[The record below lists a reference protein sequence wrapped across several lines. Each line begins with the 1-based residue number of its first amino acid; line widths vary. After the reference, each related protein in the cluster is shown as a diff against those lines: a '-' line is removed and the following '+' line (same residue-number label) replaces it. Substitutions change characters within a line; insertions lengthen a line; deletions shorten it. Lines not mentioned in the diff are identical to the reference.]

1 MKLKTYF
8 NFNKDNNYK
17 FKVGDY
23 SIMSKYKNIFAEGYV
38 PNQSKEVF
46 VIKKVKNTVSWTYL
60 IKILTGK
67 EILDF
72 LANKSCKN
80 QIKKR
85 F

>member
-38 PNQSKEVF
+38 PN
-46 VIKKVKNTVSWTYL
+46 
-60 IKILTGK
+60 
-67 EILDF
+67 
-72 LANKSCKN
+72 
-80 QIKKR
+80 
-85 F
+85 

>member
-23 SIMSKYKNIFAEGYV
+23 LIMSKYKNIFAEGYV

-60 IKILTGK
+60 IKDLNGQGNIG
-67 EILDF
+67 F
-72 LANKSCKN
+72 PCK
-80 QIKKR
+80 
-85 F
+85 